1 MTKPDTLKPHVHF
14 FNYPFGVLLTII
26 MLQLL
31 SHYNHSPFWLTL
43 FAAVIA
49 CFGFFTY
56 KVVGKKVSV
65 SIRTILV
72 ILSVVIFFLYYKMNF
87 TVDMAASL
95 LVLASTLKFLE
106 LKNKKDVTLFVYIML
121 YLSAVSFLF
130 VQSFSHAALQ
140 LLLILA
146 NLYVLLRLNGGPH
159 LYKYQAPWSSLFK
172 TIMLAGPIVL
182 VCFLFFPRIAPLW
195 SIPIKTQTATTGM
208 TNFMSPGDIAELA
221 QSSERAFRATFSLQ
235 IPKRKDLYWRGLVL
249 DYFDGRS
256 WRSSGSNSSYKGFN
270 KVDLGVL
277 YEHGD
282 NAYEVML
289 EPNNQSWVYALEPS
303 RASSSNVLIKDAG
316 VFQLKTDAIQ
326 STRYKMTFKTSEAKE
341 FSTIPTATLLLDN
354 KRNNL
359 NNKRGRIDLQVPK
372 NSNPKTQK
380 FVKDL
385 RVSFP
390 KKVDLINYLMNMFS
404 EQKYFYTLK
413 PPVLGGDVID
423 EFLFDTKY
431 GFCAHYAGS
440 LAYMLRLADIPSRV
454 IAGYQGGE
462 YNKPSNYFIVHQ
474 YDAHAWVEAKL
485 PGVGWVRLDPT
496 AMVAPERI
504 LSGLGVA
511 VGEQGS
517 FLEGSPIASTILK
530 ISGLNWLR
538 LRVDEFNYKWQ
549 KLVVN
554 YGDGEQQ
561 SLIKSIFSGFMP
573 NADNLL
579 RVLVLVGGLFAL
591 LITVILLIL
600 WYKRYAGRYSKTEKY
615 YMLWLYFLARLSGLK
630 RITGETPNA
639 FLLRIQSSGYKRLAK
654 VTKKITTK
662 LEQDQYQL

>member
-1 MTKPDTLKPHVHF
+1 MTKPDGLKPHTDF
-14 FNYPFGVLLTII
+14 FNYPFDVLLSII
-26 MLQLL
+26 LLQLL
-31 SHYNHSPFWLTL
+31 SHYNHSPFWLIL
-43 FAAVIA
+43 FVSAIA
-49 CFGFFTY
+49 CFGLFTY
-56 KVVGKKVSV
+56 KVARKKVATSV
-65 SIRTILV
+65 RMILV
-72 ILSVVIFFLYYKMNF
+72 VLSVVIFFLYYKMNF
-87 TVDMAASL
+87 TVDMAASF
-95 LVLASTLKFLE
+95 LVLVSTLKFLE

-130 VQSFSHAALQ
+130 VQSFIHAVLQ
-140 LLLILA
+140 LLLIFA
-146 NLYVLLRLNGGPH
+146 NLYVLLRLNGGPN
-159 LYKYQAPWSSLFK
+159 LKKYQAPWSSLFK
-172 TIMLAGPIVL
+172 AMMLAGPIVL

-195 SIPIKTQTATTGM
+195 SIPIKTLSATTGM

-221 QSSERAFRATFSLQ
+221 QSSERAFRATFYNQ
-235 IPKRKDLYWRGLVL
+235 TPEKKDLYWRGLVL
-249 DYFDGRS
+249 DHFDGRS
-256 WRSSGSNSSYKGFN
+256 WRSSSSSASYEGFN

-277 YEHGD
+277 YQHGD

-289 EPNNQSWVYALEPS
+289 EPNNQAWVYALEPS

-326 STRYKMTFKTSEAKE
+326 ATRYKMTFK
-341 FSTIPTATLLLDN
+341 STEVNNFTKIPTAKLLQDN
-354 KRNNL
+354 KRHKL
-359 NNKRGRIDLQVPK
+359 NSKRGRIDLQAPK
-372 NSNPKTQK
+372 NSNPRTQR

-385 RVSFP
+385 LVSFP
-390 KKVDLINYLMNMFS
+390 KQINFINHLMRMFS

-413 PPVLGGDVID
+413 PPILGDDVVD
-423 EFLFDTKY
+423 EFLFDTKQ
-431 GFCAHYAGS
+431 GFCAHYASS
-440 LAYMLRLADIPSRV
+440 LAYMLRLAGIPARV

-462 YNKPSNYFIVHQ
+462 YNKLSNYFIVHQ
-474 YDAHAWVEAKL
+474 YDAHAWVEANL

-504 LSGLGVA
+504 IKGLDSA

-538 LRVDEFNYKWQ
+538 LRVDEFNYNWQ

-561 SLIKSIFSGFMP
+561 SLIKRIFTGFFP
-573 NADNLL
+573 NTDSSV
-579 RVLVLVGGLFAL
+579 RVVIFIGGVFGL
-591 LITVILLIL
+591 LITAVFLIL
-600 WYKRYAGRYSKTEKY
+600 WHKRYAGRYSTTEKY
-615 YMLWLYFLARLSGLK
+615 YMIWLYLLTRLSGLK

-639 FLLRIQSSGYKRLAK
+639 FLLRVQTSDYKRLAR

-662 LEQDQYQL
+662 LNQDQYQI